1 MPRISYI
8 AENFRASKV
17 ATIATARAICEEY
30 ESQGYELTLRQL
42 YYQFVARGLIPNS
55 QREYKNLG
63 TAVNDGRMAGLID
76 WRHIVDRTRSL
87 AATVGWDGPAD
98 IIDGAARGYTEN
110 LWRGQDWY
118 VEVWV
123 EKEALAGVIQRP
135 ADRYQVPWFCCRGYV
150 SQSEMWR
157 AAQRLRRKVND
168 GRHGRTLIIH
178 LGDHDPSGL
187 DMTRDIQDRL
197 GVFGARVKI
206 SRIALNLDQVEDQ
219 SPPPNPAK
227 LTDSRAEGYIA
238 EWGDQVMDDSGEA
251 QSWELDALQP
261 AYLDDLISAEI
272 TTHLDEELFA
282 ERTEEVEDARRILT
296 QCSERWPEVVEFLEG
311 S

>member
-1 MPRISYI
+1 MPRISYV
-8 AENFRASKV
+8 AENFRDSKL
-17 ATIATARAICEEY
+17 ATIATARQICEEY
-30 ESQGYELTLRQL
+30 ERQGYELTLRQL

-76 WRHIVDRTRSL
+76 WLHIVDRTRSL
-87 AATVGWDGPAD
+87 VRTVGWDSPAD
-98 IIDGAARGYTEN
+98 VIYSAARGYTEN
-110 LWRGQDWY
+110 LWAGQEWH

-123 EKEALAGVIQRP
+123 EKEALAGVVQRP
-135 ADRYQVPWFCCRGYV
+135 AQRYQVPWFCCRGYV
-150 SQSEMWR
+150 SQSEMWGAARRIRRELNGGHQR
-157 AAQRLRRKVND
+157 AA
-168 GRHGRTLIIH
+168 IIH

-197 GVFGARVKI
+197 LGFGASVRVV
-206 SRIALNLDQVEDQ
+206 RVALNLDQVEDQ

-227 LTDSRAEGYIA
+227 LTDSRAEGYISD
-238 EWGDQVMDDSGEA
+238 WGDQVMDESGEA

-261 AYLDDLISAEI
+261 AYLDDLIDREI
-272 TTHLDEELFA
+272 RARLDRPMFDA
-282 ERTEEVEDARRILT
+282 RVAEVEERRSILT
-296 QCSERWPEVVEFLEG
+296 QCSERWDEVVDFLEG